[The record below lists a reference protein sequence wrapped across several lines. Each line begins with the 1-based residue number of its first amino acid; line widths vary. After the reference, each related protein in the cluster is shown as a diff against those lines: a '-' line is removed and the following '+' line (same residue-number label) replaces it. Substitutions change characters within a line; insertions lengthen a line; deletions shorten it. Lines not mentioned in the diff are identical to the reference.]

1 MRTPAPS
8 AVQGQILFSLDR
20 VTYYVDDSVL
30 DHRGH
35 HHRLEFAATR
45 VGQVASRPSDEST
58 QGTLET
64 NLFICAFKRSLPTQC
79 AGLPAGHENGGLD
92 HHRPRGLVC
101 TAVSTYGLRVPKGF
115 RNQAQGLFG
124 PEVRA
129 VMGDDP
135 AGLLPPV
142 LERVEAQRGQ
152 GRCVR
157 VALDAK
163 DPALVVKAVTHGAR
177 GA

>member
-1 MRTPAPS
+1 M
-8 AVQGQILFSLDR
+8 QGQILFSLDR

-101 TAVSTYGLRVPKGF
+101 TAVSTAMLLIAEVRCAEH
-115 RNQAQGLFG
+115 QAFEREAVQTLLKAGREDKPGGLFFDRKRLG
-124 PEVRA
+124 RRPNLHWPRGEKDHESITQI
-129 VMGDDP
+129 GDKT
-135 AGLLPPV
+135 L
-142 LERVEAQRGQ
+142 
-152 GRCVR
+152 
-157 VALDAK
+157 K
-163 DPALVVKAVTHGAR
+163 
-177 GA
+177 